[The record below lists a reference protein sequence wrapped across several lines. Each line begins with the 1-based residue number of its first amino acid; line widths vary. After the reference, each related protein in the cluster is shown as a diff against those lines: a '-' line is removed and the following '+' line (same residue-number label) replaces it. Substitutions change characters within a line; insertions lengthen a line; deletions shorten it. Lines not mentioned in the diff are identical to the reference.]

1 MIDIKIEIINQ
12 LKDNYSYLLHHDNSL
27 AIVIDPADDE
37 KIINV
42 LESKKL
48 KLDSIFITHHHSDH
62 TSGVLGLMKKF
73 PHAQIY
79 SPSELSSLK
88 INNISN
94 NNKVTTPI
102 NEFNIFSAPGHTL
115 DHVVLCDFKNKLLFV
130 GDVLFRLGC
139 GRVFEGTLDQMHD
152 SLNKILNLSDDMK
165 VYCGHEYTLNN
176 LMFLEDIF
184 RENIDLEKVKK
195 QILHDL
201 ETKNRTIPFVLGDE
215 KKVNPFL
222 NPNCEMS
229 FKFKKNNNFSNLEL
243 FRYLREKKDNF

>member
-48 KLDSIFITHHHSDH
+48 KLECIFITHHHSDH

-102 NEFNIFSAPGHTL
+102 NEFDIFSAPGHTL

-152 SLNKILNLSDDMK
+152 SLNKILNLPDDMK

-229 FKFKKNNNFSNLEL
+229 FKFKKDNNLSNLEL

>member
-37 KIINV
+37 KILNV
-42 LESKKL
+42 LESKQL
-48 KLDSIFITHHHSDH
+48 KLEYIFITHHHSDH

-102 NEFNIFSAPGHTL
+102 NEFDIFSAPGHTL
-115 DHVVLCDFKNKLLFV
+115 DHVMLCDFKNKLLFV

-139 GRVFEGTLDQMHD
+139 GRIFEGTLDQMHD

>member
-48 KLDSIFITHHHSDH
+48 KLECIFITHHHSDH
-62 TSGVLGLMKKF
+62 TSGVLGLIKKF

-94 NNKVTTPI
+94 NNKVATPI
-102 NEFNIFSAPGHTL
+102 NEFDIFSAPGHTL

-152 SLNKILNLSDDMK
+152 SLNKILNLPDDMK

-195 QILHDL
+195 QILQDL

-229 FKFKKNNNFSNLEL
+229 FKFKKDNNLSNLEL

>member
-102 NEFNIFSAPGHTL
+102 NEFEIFSAPGHTL

>member
-94 NNKVTTPI
+94 NNKVATPI
-102 NEFNIFSAPGHTL
+102 NEFDILSSPGHTL
-115 DHVVLCDFKNKLLFV
+115 DHIVLCDFKNKLLFV

-152 SLNKILNLSDDMK
+152 SLNKILNLPDDMK

-176 LMFLEDIF
+176 LMFLEDVF
-184 RENIDLEKVKK
+184 RENINLEKVKK

>member
-102 NEFNIFSAPGHTL
+102 NEFDIFSAPGHTL

-152 SLNKILNLSDDMK
+152 SLNKILNLPDDMK

-229 FKFKKNNNFSNLEL
+229 FKFKKDNNLSNLEL

>member
-94 NNKVTTPI
+94 NNKVATPI
-102 NEFNIFSAPGHTL
+102 NEFNILSSPGHTL
-115 DHVVLCDFKNKLLFV
+115 DHIVLCDFKNKLLFV

-222 NPNCEMS
+222 NPNCTIS
-229 FKFKKNNNFSNLEL
+229 FKFKKDNNFSNLEL

>member
-1 MIDIKIEIINQ
+1 MTDIKIEIINQ

-48 KLDSIFITHHHSDH
+48 TLECIFITHHHSDH

-102 NEFNIFSAPGHTL
+102 NEFEIFSAPGHTL

-152 SLNKILNLSDDMK
+152 SLNKILNLSDEMK

-195 QILHDL
+195 QILQDL

>member
-1 MIDIKIEIINQ
+1 MNDIKIEIINQ

-94 NNKVTTPI
+94 NNKVATPI
-102 NEFNIFSAPGHTL
+102 NEFDILSSPGHTL
-115 DHVVLCDFKNKLLFV
+115 DHIVLCDFKNKLLFV

-152 SLNKILNLSDDMK
+152 SLNKILNLPDDMK

-229 FKFKKNNNFSNLEL
+229 FKFKKDNNLSNLEL

>member
-27 AIVIDPADDE
+27 AIVIDPAEDE
-37 KIINV
+37 KIIKV

-48 KLDSIFITHHHSDH
+48 KLECIFITHHHSDH

-102 NEFNIFSAPGHTL
+102 NEFDILSSPGHTL
-115 DHVVLCDFKNKLLFV
+115 DHIVLCDFKNKLLFV

-229 FKFKKNNNFSNLEL
+229 FKFKKDNNLSNLEL

>member
-1 MIDIKIEIINQ
+1 MNDIKIEIINQ

-94 NNKVTTPI
+94 NNKVATPI
-102 NEFNIFSAPGHTL
+102 NEFDILSSPGHTL
-115 DHVVLCDFKNKLLFV
+115 DHIVLCDFKNKLLFV
-130 GDVLFRLGC
+130 GDVLFPLGC
-139 GRVFEGTLDQMHD
+139 GRVFEGTLDQLHD
-152 SLNKILNLSDDMK
+152 SLNNILNLSDDMK

>member
-1 MIDIKIEIINQ
+1 
-12 LKDNYSYLLHHDNSL
+12 
-27 AIVIDPADDE
+27 
-37 KIINV
+37 
-42 LESKKL
+42 
-48 KLDSIFITHHHSDH
+48 
-62 TSGVLGLMKKF
+62 MKKF

-94 NNKVTTPI
+94 NNKVATPI
-102 NEFNIFSAPGHTL
+102 NEFDILSSPGHTL
-115 DHVVLCDFKNKLLFV
+115 DHIVLCDFKNKLLFA

-176 LMFLEDIF
+176 LKFLEDVFKEHIV
-184 RENIDLEKVKK
+184 LEKVKK
-195 QILHDL
+195 QILQDL
-201 ETKNRTIPFVLGDE
+201 ETKNRTIPFDLGDE

-229 FKFKKNNNFSNLEL
+229 FKFKKDNNFSNLEF

>member
-48 KLDSIFITHHHSDH
+48 KLECIFITHHHSDH
-62 TSGVLGLMKKF
+62 TSGVLGLIKKF

-94 NNKVTTPI
+94 NNKVATPI
-102 NEFNIFSAPGHTL
+102 NEFDILSSPGHTL
-115 DHVVLCDFKNKLLFV
+115 DHIVLCDFKNKLLFV

-195 QILHDL
+195 QILQDL
-201 ETKNRTIPFVLGDE
+201 KTKNRTIPFFLGDE

-229 FKFKKNNNFSNLEL
+229 FKFKKDNNFSNLEL

>member
-1 MIDIKIEIINQ
+1 MNDIKIEIINQ

-94 NNKVTTPI
+94 NNKVATPI
-102 NEFNIFSAPGHTL
+102 NEFDILSSPGHTL
-115 DHVVLCDFKNKLLFV
+115 DHIVLCDFKNKLLFV

-195 QILHDL
+195 QILQDL
-201 ETKNRTIPFVLGDE
+201 ETTNRTIPFVLGDE

-229 FKFKKNNNFSNLEL
+229 FKFKKDNNLSNLEL

>member
-48 KLDSIFITHHHSDH
+48 KLECIFITHHHSDH

-94 NNKVTTPI
+94 NNKVATPI
-102 NEFNIFSAPGHTL
+102 NEFDIFSAPGHTL

-195 QILHDL
+195 QILQDL

-229 FKFKKNNNFSNLEL
+229 FKFKKDNNFSNLEL

>member
-102 NEFNIFSAPGHTL
+102 NEFDIFSAPGHTL

>member
-48 KLDSIFITHHHSDH
+48 KLECIFITHHHSDH

-94 NNKVTTPI
+94 NNKVATPI
-102 NEFNIFSAPGHTL
+102 NEFDILSSPGHTL
-115 DHVVLCDFKNKLLFV
+115 DHIVLCDFKNKLLFV

-195 QILHDL
+195 QILQDL

>member
-48 KLDSIFITHHHSDH
+48 KLECIFITHHHSDH

-94 NNKVTTPI
+94 NNKVATPI
-102 NEFNIFSAPGHTL
+102 NEFDILSSPGHTL
-115 DHVVLCDFKNKLLFV
+115 DHIVLCDFKNKLLFV

>member
-12 LKDNYSYLLHHDNSL
+12 LKDNYSYLLYHDNSL

-79 SPSELSSLK
+79 SPSELSSHK

-102 NEFNIFSAPGHTL
+102 NEFDIFSTPGHTL

>member
-1 MIDIKIEIINQ
+1 MNDIKIEIINQ

-48 KLDSIFITHHHSDH
+48 KLECIFITHHHSDH

-102 NEFNIFSAPGHTL
+102 NEFDIFSAPGHTL

>member
-1 MIDIKIEIINQ
+1 MNDIKIEIINQ

-102 NEFNIFSAPGHTL
+102 NEFDIFSSPGHTL
-115 DHVVLCDFKNKLLFV
+115 DHIVLCDFKNKLLFV

-229 FKFKKNNNFSNLEL
+229 FKFKKDNNFSNLEL

>member
-1 MIDIKIEIINQ
+1 MTDIKIEIINQ
-12 LKDNYSYLLHHDNSL
+12 LKDNYSYLLHNNNSL
-27 AIVIDPADDE
+27 GIIVDPADDE

-42 LESKKL
+42 LDSKKL
-48 KLDSIFITHHHSDH
+48 KLECILITHHHNDH
-62 TSGVLGLMKKF
+62 TSGVLGLIKKF
-73 PHAQIY
+73 PNAQIY
-79 SPSELSSLK
+79 SPSELSSFK

-94 NNKVTTPI
+94 NSKVTTTL
-102 NEFNIFSAPGHTL
+102 NEFEIFSAPGHTL

-152 SLNKILNLSDDMK
+152 SLNKIQNLSNDMK

-176 LMFLEDIF
+176 LMFLEDVF

-195 QILHDL
+195 QILQDL
-201 ETKNRTIPFVLGDE
+201 ETNNRTIPFVLGDE

-229 FKFKKNNNFSNLEL
+229 FKFKKDNNFSNLEF
-243 FRYLREKKDNF
+243 FRYLRKKKDNF

>member
-37 KIINV
+37 KIINA

-48 KLDSIFITHHHSDH
+48 KLDSIFITHHHIDH

-94 NNKVTTPI
+94 NNKVATPI
-102 NEFNIFSAPGHTL
+102 NEFDIFSAPGHTL

-176 LMFLEDIF
+176 LMFLEDVF

-195 QILHDL
+195 QILEDL
-201 ETKNRTIPFVLGDE
+201 ETTNRTIPFVLGDE

-229 FKFKKNNNFSNLEL
+229 FKFKKDNNLSNLEL

>member
-48 KLDSIFITHHHSDH
+48 KLECIFITHHHSDH

-94 NNKVTTPI
+94 NNKVATPI
-102 NEFNIFSAPGHTL
+102 NEFDILSSPGHTL
-115 DHVVLCDFKNKLLFV
+115 DHIVLCDFKNKLLFV

-152 SLNKILNLSDDMK
+152 SLNKILNLPDDMK

-229 FKFKKNNNFSNLEL
+229 FKFKKDNNLSNLEL

>member
-12 LKDNYSYLLHHDNSL
+12 LKDNYSYLLHDDNFL

-48 KLDSIFITHHHSDH
+48 KLECIFITHHHSDH
-62 TSGVLGLMKKF
+62 TSGVLGLKKKF

-102 NEFNIFSAPGHTL
+102 NEFEIFSAPGHTL

-152 SLNKILNLSDDMK
+152 SLNKILNLPDDMK

-176 LMFLEDIF
+176 LIFLEDIF
-184 RENIDLEKVKK
+184 RENIDLENVKK
-195 QILHDL
+195 QILQDL
-201 ETKNRTIPFVLGDE
+201 ETTNKTIPFVLGDE
-215 KKVNPFL
+215 KKANPFL

-229 FKFKKNNNFSNLEL
+229 FKFKKDNNLSNLEL

>member
-1 MIDIKIEIINQ
+1 
-12 LKDNYSYLLHHDNSL
+12 
-27 AIVIDPADDE
+27 
-37 KIINV
+37 
-42 LESKKL
+42 
-48 KLDSIFITHHHSDH
+48 
-62 TSGVLGLMKKF
+62 MKKF

-115 DHVVLCDFKNKLLFV
+115 DHVVLCDFKNKFLFV

-184 RENIDLEKVKK
+184 RDCLLYTSPSPRDLS
-195 QILHDL
+195 
-201 ETKNRTIPFVLGDE
+201 TSRMP
-215 KKVNPFL
+215 
-222 NPNCEMS
+222 S
-229 FKFKKNNNFSNLEL
+229 SA
-243 FRYLREKKDNF
+243 

>member
-94 NNKVTTPI
+94 NNKVATPI
-102 NEFNIFSAPGHTL
+102 NEFDIFSAPGHTL

-229 FKFKKNNNFSNLEL
+229 FKFKKDNNLSNLEL

>member
-94 NNKVTTPI
+94 NNKVATPI
-102 NEFNIFSAPGHTL
+102 NEFDIFSAPGHTL

-195 QILHDL
+195 QILQDL

>member
-12 LKDNYSYLLHHDNSL
+12 LKDNYSYVLHHDNSL

-48 KLDSIFITHHHSDH
+48 KLECIFITHHHSDH

-94 NNKVTTPI
+94 NNKVATPI
-102 NEFNIFSAPGHTL
+102 NEFDILSSPGHTL
-115 DHVVLCDFKNKLLFV
+115 DHIVLCDFKNKLLFV

-165 VYCGHEYTLNN
+165 VYCGHEYTINN
-176 LMFLEDIF
+176 LMFLENVF
-184 RENIDLEKVKK
+184 KENINLEKGKK
-195 QILHDL
+195 QILQDL
-201 ETKNRTIPFVLGDE
+201 ETTNRTIPFVLGDE

-229 FKFKKNNNFSNLEL
+229 FKFKKDNNFSNLEL